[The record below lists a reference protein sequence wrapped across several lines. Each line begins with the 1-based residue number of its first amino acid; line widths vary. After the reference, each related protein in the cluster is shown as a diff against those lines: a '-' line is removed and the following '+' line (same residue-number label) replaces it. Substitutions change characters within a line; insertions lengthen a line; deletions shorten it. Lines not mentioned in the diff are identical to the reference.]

1 MLAFCTHAIRL
12 VLLASLL
19 ATPAAFADGR
29 ISVEAGGGLSRI
41 YGTQP
46 FFGTSE
52 ATLGYGVALG
62 FTTAVQLTRVN
73 SRARI
78 FFGVSHR
85 YDTGSDAG
93 AQFGLQ
99 AMYPMLRLA
108 LPGLFLSA
116 GATPFAWRKDTSAGQ
131 DGWIRTTNSIAY
143 LGEAGIEYGL
153 SPEASLLAV
162 ATGQAVSTSGSTSP
176 KPCFDVTAQIRI
188 YFLPSQN
195 EGGASS
201 GPSSSDF
208 LEGWRYPFG
217 IPKK

>member
-1 MLAFCTHAIRL
+1 MLASTVAL
-12 VLLASLL
+12 
-19 ATPAAFADGR
+19 ADGK

-52 ATLGYGVALG
+52 STLGYGVALG
-62 FTTAVQLTRVN
+62 FTAAVQLTQVN
-73 SRARI
+73 SRARV
-78 FFGVSHR
+78 FFGLSHR
-85 YDTGSDAG
+85 YDTGSDAA

-99 AMYPMLRLA
+99 AIYPMLRLA

-116 GATPFAWRKDTSAGQ
+116 GATPYAWRKDTGAGR
-131 DGWIRTTNSIAY
+131 DGWNRLSGSIAY

-162 ATGQAVSTSGSTSP
+162 ATGQAVNTSGTTSP

-195 EGGASS
+195 EKGTDS
-201 GPSSSDF
+201 GVSAKDY

-217 IPKK
+217 IPRK